1 MGDMTPRIFTQHGKT
16 YLHIPGLTAGPRA
29 SRRPSC
35 RHSWENWWT
44 DEDGTDYMEC
54 YHCHRTFRRLPG
66 QTRKARFDGGRW
78 HSERVGDPDGTV
90 HGRTWFDPSES
101 KD

>member
-44 DEDGTDYMEC
+44 DEDGT
-54 YHCHRTFRRLPG
+54 
-66 QTRKARFDGGRW
+66 
-78 HSERVGDPDGTV
+78 V